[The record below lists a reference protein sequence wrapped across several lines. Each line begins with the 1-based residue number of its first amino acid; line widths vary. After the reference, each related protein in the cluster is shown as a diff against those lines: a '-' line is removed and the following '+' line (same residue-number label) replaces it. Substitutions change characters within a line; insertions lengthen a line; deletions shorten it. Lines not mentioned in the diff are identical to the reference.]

1 MPELPEVESVRAGLE
16 KHVIGWKILRAR
28 NLHPR
33 ALSRRSIAP
42 LKSLENRRISA
53 IKRRGK
59 FLWFEFDGSENL
71 VLLAHLGM
79 SGQFRIEGNAFE
91 IGKTENKGIENKS
104 IESEKRSRD
113 HRHRRAYLELGRNC
127 RVALLNFH
135 DQRTF
140 GWLRVDMKR
149 QEVPDSILHIAS
161 DIFDPSFNREALIAK
176 LSKKKR
182 AIKPALLDQSDMSG
196 VGNIYADE
204 ALWRS
209 RIHPERLCDSITEE
223 EYRELLKSLRVIFR
237 RAIRAGGTS
246 FDQLYINVNG
256 ESGYFENSLEAY
268 GREGEP
274 CSRCGTLITRIK
286 FANRSSHFCRYCQ
299 RK

>member
-16 KHVIGWKILRAR
+16 KHVIGWKVSRAK

-33 ALSRRSIAP
+33 ALSRQSIAP
-42 LKSLENRRISA
+42 LKSIENRRISA

-59 FLWFEFDGSENL
+59 FLWFEFDGSESL

-79 SGQFRIEGNAFE
+79 SGQFRIENSASP
-91 IGKTENKGIENKS
+91 IGAG
-104 IESEKRSRD
+104 SRRY
-113 HRHRRAYLELGRNC
+113 RHRRAYLELTRNR

-140 GWLRVDMKR
+140 GWLRVDTKDQVNTKDPM
-149 QEVPDSILHIAS
+149 VPDSISHIAP
-161 DIFDPSFNREALIAK
+161 DIFDPTFDSGEFIAK

-182 AIKPALLDQSDMSG
+182 AIKPALLDQGVMSG

-209 RIHPERLCDSITEE
+209 RIHPEKLCHAIELN

-237 RAIRAGGTS
+237 RAIKAGGTS

-274 CSRCGTLITRIK
+274 CSRCGTLISRIK
-286 FANRSSHFCRYCQ
+286 FTNRSSHFCRNCQ
-299 RK
+299 RI